1 MKGQKMNRRV
11 LTALAIAGIC
21 IGVAVARPQGIGLG
35 LMAGE
40 PSGFSAKVWTGPHV
54 ALDAG
59 LGYSYWWPDKYGR
72 SLQVHGDVLWH
83 TSSLTQSSADGYLPL
98 YIGLGA
104 RVMLANV
111 YGEHDY
117 PLRAGLRIPFGLEY
131 VCASVPVGLFFEL
144 VPIFD
149 LTPDARGFGG
159 NSAIG
164 FRYYFSGSS
173 ED

>member
-1 MKGQKMNRRV
+1 MNRAV
-11 LTALAIAGIC
+11 LTALAVASIC
-21 IGVAVARPQGIGLG
+21 LGVAVARPQGIGLG

-59 LGYSYWWPDKYGR
+59 LGYSYWMYGEA
-72 SLQVHGDVLWH
+72 LQIHGDVLWH
-83 TSSLTQSSADGYLPL
+83 TSSLLQSSQDGYLPL

-104 RVMLANV
+104 RVKLANE
-111 YGEHDY
+111 YGDQDY

-131 VCASVPVGLFFEL
+131 VLASVPIGLFFEL
-144 VPIFD
+144 VPVID

-164 FRYYFSGSS
+164 FRYYFSASS
-173 ED
+173 LD

>member
-1 MKGQKMNRRV
+1 MNHRV
-11 LTALAIAGIC
+11 MTALAVASIC
-21 IGVAVARPQGIGLG
+21 IGVAAARPQGIGLG

-59 LGYSYWWPDKYGR
+59 LGYSYYSYWWPNQGQA
-72 SLQVHGDVLWH
+72 LQVHGDVLWH
-83 TSSLTQSSADGYLPL
+83 TNSLTQSSADGYLPL

-104 RVMLANV
+104 RVRLANV
-111 YGEHDY
+111 GHETNY
-117 PLRAGLRIPFGLEY
+117 PLRVGLRIPFGLEY
-131 VCASVPVGLFFEL
+131 VFASVPIGLFVEL
-144 VPIFD
+144 VPILD

>member
-1 MKGQKMNRRV
+1 MNRKV
-11 LTALAIAGIC
+11 MTAFAIASIC

-40 PSGFSAKVWTGPHV
+40 PSGFSAKSWTGPHV

-59 LGYSYWWPDKYGR
+59 LGYSYVWYGEA
-72 SLQVHGDVLWH
+72 LQIHGDVLWH
-83 TSSLTQSSADGYLPL
+83 TSSLLQSSQDGYLPL

-104 RVMLANV
+104 RVKLANE
-111 YGEHDY
+111 YGHQDY

-131 VCASVPVGLFFEL
+131 VFASVPIGLFFEL
-144 VPIFD
+144 VPVID

-159 NSAIG
+159 NSAVG

-173 ED
+173 EY